1 MDRTQYQLLKDNE
14 PIALGSMVHCLDVFY
29 WEIYY
34 GYNHLEYD
42 IVPFSQDEEVYRKA
56 KAWDSLK
63 ELLMKEYPSVVHLAD
78 VSNGDDERGLMN
90 KHEEVLEYMDKLDG
104 TNEFRNLLSDME
116 DE

>member
-1 MDRTQYQLLKDNE
+1 MTYEYEETIKEELEFTDLDNTDNQDKMLKE
-14 PIALGSMVHCLDVFY
+14 L
-29 WEIYY
+29 
-34 GYNHLEYD
+34 
-42 IVPFSQDEEVYRKA
+42 QEVYRKA

-90 KHEEVLEYMDKLDG
+90 KHEEVLEHMDELDG
-104 TNEFRNLLSDME
+104 TDEFRNLLSDME